1 MRFIKISLVLFIVA
15 AEAFAGSGSR
25 YSRFGI
31 GDLVITNSA
40 RRLGLGEL
48 GIALTENKYISN
60 LNPASWSGLNFTR
73 FETGITYSGTSLSDN
88 NNSVF
93 HSNTNLNGMI
103 FGFPVERDYGIAAVV
118 GFVPYSNVDYKT
130 LNVLNDNLVGD
141 YSAEYIGE
149 GGISKIF
156 FGGSYKLPLGFAL
169 GINLDYYNGKI
180 SNSLN
185 LKVSG
190 QSDFKDPSF
199 TNSRSFNGVGFSAG
213 LLTENLVESL
223 QNSTITNLRFGLTY
237 SSGAKINTDTMYT
250 LSTSIGLIESELGT
264 VKTNIPSRI
273 GFGAAITLNKTF
285 TIVADYITQS
295 FDEYSFNNRKS
306 INLKKYSKYGV
317 GVEYHKGDMR
327 STSFWEH
334 ATLRGGLSLEQSQLT
349 FGETNINQFSVYAGC
364 SLPIGYENS
373 IDLGL
378 QYGIRGTNDNFLLK
392 ENIFKFIVSL
402 SIGEIW
408 FLRPER

>member
-1 MRFIKISLVLFIVA
+1 
-15 AEAFAGSGSR
+15 
-25 YSRFGI
+25 
-31 GDLVITNSA
+31 
-40 RRLGLGEL
+40 
-48 GIALTENKYISN
+48 
-60 LNPASWSGLNFTR
+60 
-73 FETGITYSGTSLSDN
+73 
-88 NNSVF
+88 
-93 HSNTNLNGMI
+93 
-103 FGFPVERDYGIAAVV
+103 
-118 GFVPYSNVDYKT
+118 
-130 LNVLNDNLVGD
+130 
-141 YSAEYIGE
+141 
-149 GGISKIF
+149 
-156 FGGSYKLPLGFAL
+156 
-169 GINLDYYNGKI
+169 
-180 SNSLN
+180 
-185 LKVSG
+185 
-190 QSDFKDPSF
+190 
-199 TNSRSFNGVGFSAG
+199 
-213 LLTENLVESL
+213 
-223 QNSTITNLRFGLTY
+223 
-237 SSGAKINTDTMYT
+237 
-250 LSTSIGLIESELGT
+250 
-264 VKTNIPSRI
+264 
-273 GFGAAITLNKTF
+273 AITLNKTF

>member
-15 AEAFAGSGSR
+15 AEVFAGSGSR

-103 FGFPVERDYGIAAVV
+103 FGLPIERDYGIAAAV

-130 LNVLNDNLVGD
+130 LNVLSDNLVGE

-185 LKVSG
+185 LNVSG

-213 LLTENLVESL
+213 LLTDNLVEGL
-223 QNSTITNLRFGLTY
+223 PNSPITNLRFGFTY

-250 LSTSIGLIESELGT
+250 LSTSIGLVESELGT

-285 TIVADYITQS
+285 TIVADYLTQS
-295 FDEYSFNNRKS
+295 FDEYAFDNRKS

-349 FGETNINQFSVYAGC
+349 FRGTNINQFSVYAGC

>member
-1 MRFIKISLVLFIVA
+1 MRFIKLSLILFVVTI
-15 AEAFAGSGSR
+15 ELFAGSGSR

-40 RRLGLGEL
+40 RRLGFGEL
-48 GIALTENKYISN
+48 GIAITENKYISN

-103 FGFPVERDYGIAAVV
+103 FGIPIERDYGIAAAV

-130 LNVLNDNLVGD
+130 LNVLNDDLVGD
-141 YSAEYIGE
+141 YSVEYIGE

-169 GINLDYYNGKI
+169 GLNLDYYNGKI
-180 SNSLN
+180 SNALN
-185 LKVSG
+185 LKVTN
-190 QSDFKDPSF
+190 QSDFNNPSF

-213 LLTENLVESL
+213 LLSDNLVESL
-223 QNSTITNLRFGLTY
+223 QNSKITSLRFGITY

-250 LSTSIGLIESELGT
+250 LSTSVGLIESELGT

-273 GFGAAITLNKTF
+273 GIGAALTLNKTT

-295 FDEYSFNNRKS
+295 FDNYEFSNRKS
-306 INLKKYSKYGV
+306 VNLKKYSKYGV
-317 GVEYHKGDMR
+317 GVEYHKGDVR
-327 STSFWEH
+327 STSLWEH
-334 ATLRGGLSLEQSQLT
+334 LTLRGGLSLEQSQLT
-349 FGETNINQFSVYAGC
+349 FGGTNINQFSFYAGC